1 MSAEQW
7 RSVTAQLSAQQKKRT
22 FLIDPRSS
30 VRLAWWDAAGGAV
43 LIFTAMV
50 TPFEVAFLPPA
61 DDPANSRF
69 IINRFIDLFF
79 MIDMLVQLMIMY
91 PLDNVAALAKNGG
104 AIVQRAPTQLEMV
117 TSHRDIAARYL
128 RGWFLVDAISVLTC
142 LIDIVPLSLRKAS
155 SSANDFDEDAVES
168 LRILRVLR
176 VMRLIKLVRLL
187 KTSRLLKR
195 WQTHLALDFST
206 QTMLSALASYLL
218 AGHWFACI
226 LVLITT
232 VSDTQMHT
240 WLAAKGYCVRASDP
254 ASLHGGS
261 TWQLQP
267 IPHVE
272 ELSYLTDVYCVSAF
286 DLWAATYFWMMQVRA
301 HVCVP
306 TCACPRVRAHVC
318 VPVRILSPPQTTST
332 SPSDHHPM
340 PHAAHHRFILITFR
354 TLSHPMPHSANHIAT
369 HLLHPLRWSRA
380 PLEATPISG
389 TCDRTSSS
397 PSPSST
403 SCLACS

>member
-306 TCACPRVRAHVC
+306 TCACPRVRAYVCVPTCACLCVRAHVC
-318 VPVRILSPPQTTST
+318 VPTCACPRVRAGADTL
-332 SPSDHHPM
+332 
-340 PHAAHHRFILITFR
+340 AAADDINIT
-354 TLSHPMPHSANHIAT
+354 L
-369 HLLHPLRWSRA
+369 
-380 PLEATPISG
+380 
-389 TCDRTSSS
+389 
-397 PSPSST
+397 
-403 SCLACS
+403 